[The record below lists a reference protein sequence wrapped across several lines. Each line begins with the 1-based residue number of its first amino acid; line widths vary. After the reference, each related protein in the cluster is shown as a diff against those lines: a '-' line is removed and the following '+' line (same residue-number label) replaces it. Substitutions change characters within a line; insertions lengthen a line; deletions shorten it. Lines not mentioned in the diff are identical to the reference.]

1 MGFFLC
7 EVGPECWQQPYQSGI
22 CGKWGELAR
31 GDKAEGHLYKAKGI
45 NISLG
50 QGEDVLLCQVVVI
63 TDCAMHDHIF
73 DEKWGQ

>member
-1 MGFFLC
+1 MLGKLDC
-7 EVGPECWQQPYQSGI
+7 NSHIKVEYVENGGNWPEAIKLKDIYS
-22 CGKWGELAR
+22 
-31 GDKAEGHLYKAKGI
+31 KAKGMI
-45 NISLG
+45 ISLG